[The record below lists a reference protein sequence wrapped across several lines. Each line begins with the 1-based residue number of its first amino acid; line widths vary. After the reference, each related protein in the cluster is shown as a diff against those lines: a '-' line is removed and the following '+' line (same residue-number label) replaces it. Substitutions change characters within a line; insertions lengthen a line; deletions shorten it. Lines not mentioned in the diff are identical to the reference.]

1 MKVPNKNRT
10 HKSKRMKGGNY
21 FIETAKNIGNAVG
34 KGLQGASKIV
44 ETTVEGS
51 TLVVDKTLDT
61 TFKTVDGA
69 LNATQIVAAVLDK
82 TGEVGK
88 SAVNNTGDI
97 VVSTLD
103 ASGKIATSAIKETGE
118 GGSELVKNVL
128 NTTFTI
134 SNDLITGFASVWGK
148 MTTGLKKNEIKNEC
162 NKRIKILKKTIDR
175 INKISSIEYFIKES
189 IKKAEQEGWIRKWC
203 LTNILNSCK
212 IRARIIVMIRAIFQS
227 ILIDPAGGAYFI
239 NLSLLKEKIISYKKT
254 IMDEKKKITSA
265 NNEQILKAIDDL
277 NKSIYDS
284 FEELIKIE
292 TELNGLATPNMFK
305 LRASIVEDEQKE
317 LYNNMSDEEKT
328 LFNKIN
334 DTQHKIIVSNK
345 EITDQVKEKFDNTK
359 DILEQNLQ
367 TEINKDIDENKIIN
381 NDDSI
386 KENGDSIKK
395 NEAAAAAVGGNK
407 GSYTKRR
414 RGNTRGLTRKS
425 KKRAIKRK

>member
-1 MKVPNKNRT
+1 MKVTNKNRT

-21 FIETAKNIGNAVG
+21 FIGTAKNIVG
-34 KGLQGASKIV
+34 IVGEGLKGATEVAK
-44 ETTVEGS
+44 TTV
-51 TLVVDKTLDT
+51 VT
-61 TFKTVDGA
+61 TFQTVNGA
-69 LNATQIVAAVLDK
+69 LNATQIVAAVLDQ

-88 SAVNNTGDI
+88 TAVNNTGDI
-97 VVSTLD
+97 AVSTLD

-134 SNDLITGFASVWGK
+134 SNDLITGFASVWVK

-305 LRASIVEDEQKE
+305 LRASIVEGEQKKI
-317 LYNNMSDEEKT
+317 YDNMSHEEQT

-334 DTQHKIIVSNK
+334 DAQSEIIVSNK
-345 EITDQVKEKFDNTK
+345 EITDQVKKKFNNTK
-359 DILEQNLQ
+359 NILEQTLQ
-367 TEINKDIDENKIIN
+367 TVIDNEIEENKIEENKIIN
-381 NDDSI
+381 NDSI
-386 KENGDSIKK
+386 TD
-395 NEAAAAAVGGNK
+395 NEAAAGGNK
-407 GSYTKRR
+407 GSYTRRR
-414 RGNTRGLTRKS
+414 RGNTRCLTRKS